1 MGTLTR
7 AAAYAVIEEHEDD
20 GTLDALREHWIGH
33 ADGDMGVEDLQ
44 DYVDECCLTDSV
56 RSNGPRDSD
65 DTGLTAP

>member
-1 MGTLTR
+1 
-7 AAAYAVIEEHEDD
+7 
-20 GTLDALREHWIGH
+20 
-33 ADGDMGVEDLQ
+33 MGVEDLQ